1 MYVNHCQFWPDSPP
15 DVGWINMV
23 REPVD
28 LAASSY
34 YYSVDAEARHSEKA
48 ALDALEE
55 RKSSGSCGCYKLEF
69 DACVRQ
75 RAQHNCTDFVGRDG
89 LMVHATDFFCEHRHN
104 EAHCRLGAGPDAS
117 AQTRLEARTQLG
129 LATANVRDKYFF
141 VGLTEEFVRSVNVL
155 EALLPKWFAGASE
168 ELGKMARMK
177 ELTLHNPLTGTNM
190 SGCVS
195 DEARDLPEPFTRTLT
210 RTRTRTRTPTRTPTL
225 TRHETCSRR
234 TSLPAPRSLSS
245 MRRSSRPSGSDTPL
259 WRISSRTSSM

>member
-1 MYVNHCQFWPDSPP
+1 MPPRTIYVNHCQFWPDSPP

-104 EAHCRLGAGPDAS
+104 EAHCRLGAGADAS
-117 AQTRLEARTQLG
+117 AQTRLDARTQDWLG
-129 LATANVRDKYFF
+129 FEV
-141 VGLTEEFVRSVNVL
+141 
-155 EALLPKWFAGASE
+155 AL
-168 ELGKMARMK
+168 
-177 ELTLHNPLTGTNM
+177 
-190 SGCVS
+190 
-195 DEARDLPEPFTRTLT
+195 
-210 RTRTRTRTPTRTPTL
+210 
-225 TRHETCSRR
+225 
-234 TSLPAPRSLSS
+234 PRS
-245 MRRSSRPSGSDTPL
+245 P
-259 WRISSRTSSM
+259 